1 MGLALLPFPQATP
14 VHREPDWTETFNR
27 ECQMK
32 DGIFRLL
39 LKHQRIDAQLRLEQ
53 ARRVPDTLRINQLKK
68 MKLAVKD
75 RLHRL
80 SLGSNRPAFG

>member
-1 MGLALLPFPQATP
+1 
-14 VHREPDWTETFNR
+14 
-27 ECQMK
+27 MK

-39 LKHQRIDAQLRLEQ
+39 LKHQRIDAQLRVEQ
-53 ARRVPDTLRINQLKK
+53 QRRMPDIFRIAELKK

-80 SLGSNRPAFG
+80 SLGRRTPAIA